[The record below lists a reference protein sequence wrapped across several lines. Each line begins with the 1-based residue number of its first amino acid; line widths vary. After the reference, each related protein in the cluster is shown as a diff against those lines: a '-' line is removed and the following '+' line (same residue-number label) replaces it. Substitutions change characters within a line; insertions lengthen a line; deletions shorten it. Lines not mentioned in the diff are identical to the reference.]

1 MSRRGDKSNRMLVN
15 ALLPALRLLPPRLA
29 ARVVQAVGRTRY
41 AIRSDI
47 RRTVNSAVERTN
59 AYFGGPWNARS
70 VGRDL
75 VGNTI
80 LWQMRDR
87 LFDGRLD
94 EPVSKLFDVIGRQH
108 LDQALGQKRGVVLL
122 CNHFGAHMHPAH
134 WMARNGYPLRLFM
147 ERPRTISR
155 FLAKDFDSEGPTGQ
169 RKLFISRK
177 AKPAE
182 SAGAILRACGV
193 IRSGAAL
200 YIAGDVR
207 WSGQLSLPVTFL
219 GRRFSLSMTW
229 VTLAALT
236 GAPVVP
242 VFCVHQPDGS
252 YQLEFLEGFTVPKED
267 QQPQRAVPWVE
278 RYLRELENRV
288 RRYPSNSN
296 DYFFWDEMIE
306 SAA

>member
-1 MSRRGDKSNRMLVN
+1 MERRGDKTNRILVS
-15 ALLPALRLLPPRLA
+15 ALLPALRFLPPRRA
-29 ARVVQAVGRTRY
+29 AQFVQAVGRTRY
-41 AIRSDI
+41 TIRPDM
-47 RRTVNSAVERTN
+47 RRAVNSAVERAN
-59 AYFGGPWNARS
+59 AYFGGPWDARAVS
-70 VGRDL
+70 RDL

-87 LFDGRLD
+87 LFDGHAD
-94 EPVSKLFDVIGRQH
+94 DPVSNLFEVIGRHNLEAAFAQN
-108 LDQALGQKRGVVLL
+108 RGVVLL

-134 WMARNGYPLRLFM
+134 WMVRNDYPLRLFM

-155 FLAKDFDSEGPTGQ
+155 FLSKDFDSEGPTGQ

-182 SAGAILRACGV
+182 SASSILRACGV
-193 IRSGAAL
+193 IRSGCAL

-207 WSGQLSLPVTFL
+207 WSGQLSIPVSFL

-236 GAPVVP
+236 GAPVVAE
-242 VFCVHQPDGS
+242 FCVHQPDGT
-252 YQLEFLEGFTVPKED
+252 YQLEFLEPFHVPKED
-267 QQPQRAVPWVE
+267 QQPQRAGPWVE
-278 RYLRELENRV
+278 RYLQELENRV

-296 DYFFWDEMIE
+296 DYFFWDEMGE
-306 SAA
+306 AAA